1 MNKKWFTGIGFGL
14 FLAAGALIYT
24 TIPQARVSS
33 ASSSNKNLE
42 NLTGCATDKNPGF
55 LANVIIGAVGKYDK
69 DVKAA
74 LRSGNTG
81 QMAKHRT
88 ALLHVISFLL
98 KESKHFSPTYK
109 EAEHKPAF
117 DKALDKQI
125 QKMYKA
131 EYAAAK
137 DPKMQGEVT
146 KDYRA
151 IVKALEADGVKGL
164 SKIVTPAKAKKKAD
178 KKAKKGSA
186 AARKAANAAKHS
198 GIKAAGRSGMAAIN
212 GFLSGKSPTEIA
224 QDAAGAAEGSVED
237 DVEQAVDGGDAG
249 DDAPAD
255 DAGDDAPAD
264 DAGDD
269 APADDAGDDA
279 PADDSGDDAPADD
292 APADDAGEDAYADEA
307 GDDAPA
313 DDAGEDAYA
322 DEAGDDAPAD
332 DDSGDEAS
340 TDDSGDEQY
349 TEED

>member
-55 LANVIIGAVGKYDK
+55 LANVIIGAINKYDK

-98 KESKHFSPTYK
+98 KESRHFSPTYK
-109 EAEHKPAF
+109 AVEHKPVF
-117 DKALDKQI
+117 DKALNSQI

-131 EYAAAK
+131 EYGAAK

-198 GIKAAGRSGMAAIN
+198 GRKAAGRAGMSAIS

-255 DAGDDAPAD
+255 DAGDDAYAD

-279 PADDSGDDAPADD
+279 YADDAGDDAPADDSGEDVPADDSADD
-292 APADDAGEDAYADEA
+292 APADDAG
-307 GDDAPA
+307 
-313 DDAGEDAYA
+313 
-322 DEAGDDAPAD
+322 
-332 DDSGDEAS
+332 
-340 TDDSGDEQY
+340 DEQY